1 MKKVIIIEDEYIMHF
16 IYRQLL
22 KNDSL
27 LQSLEV
33 VSAYNFDEA
42 VTTLTHDDAK
52 AQTSLCVILDLD
64 LGKGHTGWEILN
76 GSYLAEYKSV
86 MVFICSS
93 SSSIKD
99 QEKALDYPQ
108 VVGYFQK
115 PIQQNFVKSIGSKF
129 FTI

>member
-1 MKKVIIIEDEYIMHF
+1 MKKIIIIEDEYIMHF

-22 KNDSL
+22 KKDAL
-27 LQSLEV
+27 LQSVDV
-33 VSAYNFDEA
+33 VSAYDFDEA
-42 VTTLTHDDAK
+42 VTTLMHDDVK
-52 AQTSLCVILDLD
+52 EQTSLCVILDLD

-76 GSYLAEYKSV
+76 GSYLAGYKSV

-93 SSSIKD
+93 SGSIND
-99 QEKALDYPQ
+99 QQRALEYPQ
-108 VVGYFQK
+108 VIGYFQK